1 MANGGY
7 IVMLNVE
14 RRPDREA
21 VRAPQVWLLV
31 ESKRVVPGTAKAFG
45 VKRAI
50 GRKQT

>member
-1 MANGGY
+1 MA
-7 IVMLNVE
+7 LAATCRVE
-14 RRPDREA
+14 YLKEFS
-21 VRAPQVWLLV
+21 VWLLV